1 MRERFEESERI
12 STLQTLRI
20 FRRAVRYVSPF
31 RGRFAV
37 KVLLSLASLTPFLV
51 LPWPVKILIDHVIE
65 GIPISERLAGYPF
78 FLRPLLELMEPMST
92 GEILIW
98 TVAFQAVLVVLI
110 GAMGTTGRERSDTV
124 HFGDWSLAGTAKL
137 ESQPC
142 LGLLW
147 SEDGRLHATFA
158 LFDLANGHGLRGIIH
173 AAGTVISWELAL
185 QEHHRVM
192 GGDNVVT
199 LSARRRR

>member
-1 MRERFEESERI
+1 MLPNGNWI
-12 STLQTLRI
+12 G
-20 FRRAVRYVSPF
+20 
-31 RGRFAV
+31 RGRFITREHV
-37 KVLLSLASLTPFLV
+37 LGEPIECLFKVSSEDPG
-51 LPWPVKILIDHVIE
+51 IIIE
-65 GIPISERLAGYPF
+65 GFQEQEGSAPRREFSIVISADDSGTY
-78 FLRPLLELMEPMST
+78 EL
-92 GEILIW
+92 
-98 TVAFQAVLVVLI
+98 
-110 GAMGTTGRERSDTV
+110 DV